1 VHFFCPGAASSKAT
15 YAGKHWEQERIC
27 ACIGTNNALDQYP
40 ASYMAATAGSW
51 DQSAPVF
58 QDISGNR
65 GVGRLIEGSASAEV
79 LAGKG
84 AGMRSDDVKNK

>member
-1 VHFFCPGAASSKAT
+1 
-15 YAGKHWEQERIC
+15 
-27 ACIGTNNALDQYP
+27 
-40 ASYMAATAGSW
+40 MAATAGSW
-51 DQSAPVF
+51 DQSGPVF